1 MNIFITN
8 DDGINAEGIK
18 ILAEEI
24 SKIANT
30 YVVAPDSPRSASGH
44 AITLHKP
51 ILINDEFIA
60 ENVEAYSTSCT
71 PADCVMVG
79 IEAFLKDVE
88 IDLVLS
94 GINNGPNLGN
104 DVIYSGTVAAAIEG
118 LIEKKP
124 SIALSCNSSKVS
136 TEEYEEA
143 AKYTV
148 ALIQK
153 LEGNLDKLDEI
164 ILNVNFPKGDKKGV
178 KITQYIKQLVKNEDI
193 PFVLIN
199 VDNEPSR
206 IAPTLDNNGLIID
219 GKLYNDKNSLFLEE
233 DGRIYVVGKK
243 EDFLIAVMGGAI
255 GRR

>member
-18 ILAEEI
+18 ILAQEI

-60 ENVEAYSTSCT
+60 ENVEAYSTSGT
-71 PADCVMVG
+71 PADCVKVG
-79 IEAFLKDVE
+79 IEAILKDVE

-104 DVIYSGTVAAAIEG
+104 DVLYSGTVAAAIEG
-118 LIEKKP
+118 LIERKP

-136 TEEYEEA
+136 TKEYEEA

-178 KITQYIKQLVKNEDI
+178 KITKLGERVYNNVMDDRKSLRGQRYVWMGGDLADVPQDKDSDIVAVENGYVSITPVHIDMTNLSKMKTLKDLDIEDI
-193 PFVLIN
+193 
-199 VDNEPSR
+199 
-206 IAPTLDNNGLIID
+206 
-219 GKLYNDKNSLFLEE
+219 SL
-233 DGRIYVVGKK
+233 
-243 EDFLIAVMGGAI
+243 
-255 GRR
+255 

>member
-30 YVVAPDSPRSASGH
+30 YVVAPDSSRSASGH

-60 ENVEAYSTSCT
+60 ENVEAYSTSGT
-71 PADCVMVG
+71 PADCVKVW
-79 IEAFLKDVE
+79 IEAILKDVE

-148 ALIQK
+148 ALVKK
-153 LEGNLDKLDEI
+153 LEVNLDKLNGI

-178 KITQYIKQLVKNEDI
+178 KITKLGERVYNNVMDDRKSLRGQRYVWMGGDLADVPQDKDSDIIAVENGYVSITPVHIDMTNLSKMKTLKDLDIEDI
-193 PFVLIN
+193 
-199 VDNEPSR
+199 
-206 IAPTLDNNGLIID
+206 
-219 GKLYNDKNSLFLEE
+219 SL
-233 DGRIYVVGKK
+233 
-243 EDFLIAVMGGAI
+243 
-255 GRR
+255 

>member
-18 ILAEEI
+18 ILAQEI

-30 YVVAPDSPRSASGH
+30 YVVAPDSPKSASGH

-60 ENVEAYSTSCT
+60 ENIEAYSTSGT
-71 PADCVMVG
+71 PADCVKVG
-79 IEAFLKDVE
+79 IEAILKDVE

-104 DVIYSGTVAAAIEG
+104 DVLYSGTVAAAIEG
-118 LIEKKP
+118 LIERKP
-124 SIALSCNSSKVS
+124 SIALSCTSYKVS

-178 KITQYIKQLVKNEDI
+178 KITKLGQRVYNNVMDDRKSLRGQRYVWMGGDLADVPQDKDSDIVAVENGYVSITPVHIDMTNLSKMKTLKDLDIEDI
-193 PFVLIN
+193 
-199 VDNEPSR
+199 
-206 IAPTLDNNGLIID
+206 
-219 GKLYNDKNSLFLEE
+219 SL
-233 DGRIYVVGKK
+233 
-243 EDFLIAVMGGAI
+243 
-255 GRR
+255 

>member
-60 ENVEAYSTSCT
+60 ENVEAYSTSGT
-71 PADCVMVG
+71 PADCVKVG
-79 IEAFLKDVE
+79 IEAILKDVE

-148 ALIQK
+148 ALVKK
-153 LEGNLDKLDEI
+153 LEVNLDKLNGI

-178 KITQYIKQLVKNEDI
+178 KITKLGELVYNNVMDDRKSLRGQRYVWMGGDLADVPQDKDSDIIAVENGYVSITPVHIDMTNLSKMKTLKDLDIEDI
-193 PFVLIN
+193 
-199 VDNEPSR
+199 
-206 IAPTLDNNGLIID
+206 
-219 GKLYNDKNSLFLEE
+219 SL
-233 DGRIYVVGKK
+233 
-243 EDFLIAVMGGAI
+243 
-255 GRR
+255 

>member
-18 ILAEEI
+18 ILAQEI

-60 ENVEAYSTSCT
+60 ENVEAYSTSGT
-71 PADCVMVG
+71 PADCVKVG
-79 IEAFLKDVE
+79 IEAILKDVE

-104 DVIYSGTVAAAIEG
+104 DVLYSGTVAAAIEG
-118 LIEKKP
+118 LIERKP

-136 TEEYEEA
+136 TEEYEDA

-178 KITQYIKQLVKNEDI
+178 KITKLGERVYNNVMDDRKSLRGQRYVWMGGDLADVPQDKDSDIVAVENGYVSITPVHIDMTNLSKMKTLKDLDIEDI
-193 PFVLIN
+193 
-199 VDNEPSR
+199 
-206 IAPTLDNNGLIID
+206 
-219 GKLYNDKNSLFLEE
+219 SL
-233 DGRIYVVGKK
+233 
-243 EDFLIAVMGGAI
+243 
-255 GRR
+255 

>member
-1 MNIFITN
+1 MNILISN

-18 ILAEEI
+18 ILAQEI

-30 YVVAPDSPRSASGH
+30 YVVAPDSQRSASGH

-60 ENVEAYSTSCT
+60 ENVEAYSTSGT
-71 PADCVMVG
+71 PADCVKVG
-79 IEAFLKDVE
+79 IESILKDIE

-94 GINNGPNLGN
+94 GINNGPNLGT

-118 LIEKKP
+118 LIEGKP

-136 TEEYEEA
+136 IEEYKDA
-143 AKYTV
+143 AKYVV

-153 LEGNLDKLDEI
+153 LEGNLEKLNGI

-178 KITQYIKQLVKNEDI
+178 KITKLGKRVYNNVMDDRQSIRGQRYVWMGGELLDIEQDEDSDIAAVDRGYVSITPVHINMTNVNKVDILKDLGLEDI
-193 PFVLIN
+193 NL
-199 VDNEPSR
+199 
-206 IAPTLDNNGLIID
+206 
-219 GKLYNDKNSLFLEE
+219 
-233 DGRIYVVGKK
+233 
-243 EDFLIAVMGGAI
+243 
-255 GRR
+255 

>member
-60 ENVEAYSTSCT
+60 ENVEAYSTSGT
-71 PADCVMVG
+71 PADCVKVG
-79 IEAFLKDVE
+79 IEAILKDVE

-178 KITQYIKQLVKNEDI
+178 KITKLGERVYNNVMDDRKSLRGQRYVWMGGDLADVPQDKDSDIVAVENGYVSITPVHIDMTNLSKMKTLKDLDIEDI
-193 PFVLIN
+193 
-199 VDNEPSR
+199 
-206 IAPTLDNNGLIID
+206 
-219 GKLYNDKNSLFLEE
+219 SL
-233 DGRIYVVGKK
+233 
-243 EDFLIAVMGGAI
+243 
-255 GRR
+255 

>member
-18 ILAEEI
+18 ILAQEI

-60 ENVEAYSTSCT
+60 ENVDAYSTSGT
-71 PADCVMVG
+71 PADCVKVG
-79 IEAFLKDVE
+79 IEAILKDVE

-104 DVIYSGTVAAAIEG
+104 DVLYSGTVAAAIEG
-118 LIEKKP
+118 LIERKP

-178 KITQYIKQLVKNEDI
+178 KITKLGERVYNNVMDDRKSLRGQRYIWMGGDLADVPQDKDSDIVAVENGYVSITPVHIDMTNLSKMKTLKDLDIEDI
-193 PFVLIN
+193 
-199 VDNEPSR
+199 
-206 IAPTLDNNGLIID
+206 
-219 GKLYNDKNSLFLEE
+219 SL
-233 DGRIYVVGKK
+233 
-243 EDFLIAVMGGAI
+243 
-255 GRR
+255 

>member
-60 ENVEAYSTSCT
+60 ENVEAYSTSGT
-71 PADCVMVG
+71 PADCVKVG
-79 IEAFLKDVE
+79 IEAILKDVE

-148 ALIQK
+148 ALVKK
-153 LEGNLDKLDEI
+153 LEVNLDKLNGI

-178 KITQYIKQLVKNEDI
+178 KITKLGERVYNNVMDDRKSLRGQRYVWMGGDLADVPQDKDSDI
-193 PFVLIN
+193 
-199 VDNEPSR
+199 
-206 IAPTLDNNGLIID
+206 
-219 GKLYNDKNSLFLEE
+219 
-233 DGRIYVVGKK
+233 
-243 EDFLIAVMGGAI
+243 IAVENGYVSITPVHIDMTNLSKMKTLKDLNI
-255 GRR
+255 EDMSL

>member
-18 ILAEEI
+18 ILAQEI

-60 ENVEAYSTSCT
+60 ENVEAYSTSGT
-71 PADCVMVG
+71 PADCVKVG
-79 IEAFLKDVE
+79 IEAILKDVE

-104 DVIYSGTVAAAIEG
+104 DVLYSGTVAAAIEG
-118 LIEKKP
+118 LIERKP

-136 TEEYEEA
+136 TEEYKEA

-178 KITQYIKQLVKNEDI
+178 KITKLGQRVYNNVMDDRKSLRGQRYVWMGGDLADVPQDKDSDIIAVENGYVSITPVHIDMTNLSKMKTLKDLDIEDI
-193 PFVLIN
+193 
-199 VDNEPSR
+199 
-206 IAPTLDNNGLIID
+206 
-219 GKLYNDKNSLFLEE
+219 SL
-233 DGRIYVVGKK
+233 
-243 EDFLIAVMGGAI
+243 
-255 GRR
+255 

>member
-18 ILAEEI
+18 ILAQEI

-60 ENVEAYSTSCT
+60 ENVDAYSTSGT
-71 PADCVMVG
+71 PSDCVKVG
-79 IEAFLKDVE
+79 IEAILKDVE

-148 ALIQK
+148 ALVKK
-153 LEGNLDKLDEI
+153 LEVNLDKLNGI

-178 KITQYIKQLVKNEDI
+178 KITKLGERVYNNVMDDRKSLRGQRYVWMGGDLADVPQDKDSDIVAVENGYVSITPVHIDMTNLSKMKTLKDLDIEDI
-193 PFVLIN
+193 
-199 VDNEPSR
+199 
-206 IAPTLDNNGLIID
+206 
-219 GKLYNDKNSLFLEE
+219 SL
-233 DGRIYVVGKK
+233 
-243 EDFLIAVMGGAI
+243 
-255 GRR
+255 

>member
-60 ENVEAYSTSCT
+60 ENVEAYSTSGT
-71 PADCVMVG
+71 PADCVKVG
-79 IEAFLKDVE
+79 IEAILKDVE

-148 ALIQK
+148 ALVKK
-153 LEGNLDKLDEI
+153 LEVNLDKLTGI

-178 KITQYIKQLVKNEDI
+178 KITKLGERVYNNVMDDRKSLRGQRYVWMGGDLADVPQDKDSDIIAVENGYVSITPVHIDMTNLSKMKTLKDLDIEDI
-193 PFVLIN
+193 
-199 VDNEPSR
+199 
-206 IAPTLDNNGLIID
+206 
-219 GKLYNDKNSLFLEE
+219 SL
-233 DGRIYVVGKK
+233 
-243 EDFLIAVMGGAI
+243 
-255 GRR
+255 

>member
-18 ILAEEI
+18 ILAQEI

-60 ENVEAYSTSCT
+60 ENVEAYSTSGT
-71 PADCVMVG
+71 PADCVKVG
-79 IEAFLKDVE
+79 IEAILKDVE

-104 DVIYSGTVAAAIEG
+104 DVLYSGTVAAAIEG
-118 LIEKKP
+118 LIERKP

-148 ALIQK
+148 TLIQK

-178 KITQYIKQLVKNEDI
+178 KITKLGERVYNNVMDDRKSLRGQRYVWMGGDLADVPQDKDSDIVAVENGYVSITPVHIDMTNLSKMKTLKDLDIEDI
-193 PFVLIN
+193 
-199 VDNEPSR
+199 
-206 IAPTLDNNGLIID
+206 
-219 GKLYNDKNSLFLEE
+219 SL
-233 DGRIYVVGKK
+233 
-243 EDFLIAVMGGAI
+243 
-255 GRR
+255 

>member
-8 DDGINAEGIK
+8 DYGINAEGIK
-18 ILAEEI
+18 ILAQEI

-60 ENVEAYSTSCT
+60 ENVEAYSTSGT
-71 PADCVMVG
+71 PADCVKVG
-79 IEAFLKDVE
+79 IEAILKDVE

-104 DVIYSGTVAAAIEG
+104 DVLYSGTVAAAIEG
-118 LIEKKP
+118 LIERKP

-178 KITQYIKQLVKNEDI
+178 KITKLGERVYNNVMDDRKSLRGQRYVWMGGDLADVPQDKDSDIVAVENGYVSITPVHIDMTNLSKMKTLKDLDIEDI
-193 PFVLIN
+193 
-199 VDNEPSR
+199 
-206 IAPTLDNNGLIID
+206 
-219 GKLYNDKNSLFLEE
+219 SL
-233 DGRIYVVGKK
+233 
-243 EDFLIAVMGGAI
+243 
-255 GRR
+255 

>member
-18 ILAEEI
+18 ILAQEI

-60 ENVEAYSTSCT
+60 ENVEAYSTSGT
-71 PADCVMVG
+71 PADCVKVG
-79 IEAFLKDVE
+79 IEAILKDVE

-104 DVIYSGTVAAAIEG
+104 DVLYSGTVAAAIEG
-118 LIEKKP
+118 LIERKP

-178 KITQYIKQLVKNEDI
+178 KITKLGERVYNNVMDDRKSLRGQRYVWMGGDLADVPQDKDSDIVAVENGYVSITPVHIDMTNLSKMKTLKDLDIEDI
-193 PFVLIN
+193 
-199 VDNEPSR
+199 
-206 IAPTLDNNGLIID
+206 
-219 GKLYNDKNSLFLEE
+219 SL
-233 DGRIYVVGKK
+233 
-243 EDFLIAVMGGAI
+243 
-255 GRR
+255 

>member
-18 ILAEEI
+18 ILAQEI

-60 ENVEAYSTSCT
+60 ENVEAYSTSGT
-71 PADCVMVG
+71 PADCVKVG
-79 IEAFLKDVE
+79 IESILKDVD

-104 DVIYSGTVAAAIEG
+104 DVLYSGTVAAAIEG
-118 LIEKKP
+118 LIERKP
-124 SIALSCNSSKVS
+124 SIALSCTSSKVS
-136 TEEYEEA
+136 TEEYKEA

-178 KITQYIKQLVKNEDI
+178 KITKLGHRVYNNVMDDRKSLRGQRYVWMGGDLADVPQDKDSDIVAVENGYVSITPVHIDMTNLSKMKTLKDLEIEDI
-193 PFVLIN
+193 
-199 VDNEPSR
+199 
-206 IAPTLDNNGLIID
+206 
-219 GKLYNDKNSLFLEE
+219 SL
-233 DGRIYVVGKK
+233 
-243 EDFLIAVMGGAI
+243 
-255 GRR
+255 

>member
-1 MNIFITN
+1 MNILISN

-60 ENVEAYSTSCT
+60 ENVKAYSTSGT
-71 PADCVMVG
+71 PADCVKVG
-79 IEAFLKDVE
+79 IEAILKDIE

-104 DVIYSGTVAAAIEG
+104 DIIYSGTVAAAIEG
-118 LIEKKP
+118 MAEGKP
-124 SIALSCNSSKVS
+124 AIALSCDSSKVTS
-136 TEEYEEA
+136 EEYREA

-148 ALIQK
+148 ELVKK
-153 LEGNLDKLDEI
+153 LEGNLDKLSEN
-164 ILNVNFPKGDKKGV
+164 ILNINFPKGEKKGV
-178 KITQYIKQLVKNEDI
+178 KITKLGKRIYENVMDDRQSVRGQRYVWMGGNLADIKQDKDSDI
-193 PFVLIN
+193 FAVENGYISITPVHIN
-199 VDNEPSR
+199 MTQMSKFEE
-206 IAPTLDNNGLIID
+206 LKELGLE
-219 GKLYNDKNSLFLEE
+219 K
-233 DGRIYVVGKK
+233 
-243 EDFLIAVMGGAI
+243 
-255 GRR
+255 

>member
-18 ILAEEI
+18 ILAEVV

-60 ENVEAYSTSCT
+60 ENVEAYSTSGT
-71 PADCVMVG
+71 PADCVKVG
-79 IEAFLKDVE
+79 IEAILKDVE

-148 ALIQK
+148 ALVKK
-153 LEGNLDKLDEI
+153 LEVNLDKLNGI

-178 KITQYIKQLVKNEDI
+178 KITKLGERVYNNVMDDRKSLRGQRYVWMGGDLADVPQDKDSDIIAVENGYVSITPVHIDMTNLSKMKTLKDLDIEDI
-193 PFVLIN
+193 
-199 VDNEPSR
+199 
-206 IAPTLDNNGLIID
+206 
-219 GKLYNDKNSLFLEE
+219 SL
-233 DGRIYVVGKK
+233 
-243 EDFLIAVMGGAI
+243 
-255 GRR
+255 